1 MNENVTDH
9 EPVAK
14 KPGGGSE
21 LFAKVAGRLLNLPKS
36 DGGFRVAKG
45 IEVPTR
51 DGSYL
56 LTDHYIPDTDS
67 PAGTIFVRGPYGRD
81 FPNSLMYGRTFA
93 GAGYHVLVQSV
104 RGTFGS
110 GGEFQP
116 FVHEAADAQDTVAW
130 LRSQSWFDGRLATV
144 GGSYLGFAQWAL
156 LSDPPP
162 ELRAAVIV
170 VGPHDM
176 SKILHGTGAFA
187 LSLGFGWSEAIATQE
202 NLGHVG
208 RLAHMATV
216 DRRTREALYGLPLA
230 EVAQPFLDGGAKWY
244 RDWLAHP
251 DPADPYWD
259 EGRAAEALRASK
271 VPTLLVGGWH
281 DIFLEQTMEQY
292 ASLHERQ
299 VNVALTVG
307 PWTHMETATK
317 SAGFITEQSIE
328 WLDEHLGERGPSTR
342 AKPVRIF
349 ITGAGEWRDLPEWP
363 PPARDSVY
371 FLDQEGVLAES
382 ASGGTTTFTFDPMDP
397 TPVLGGRLI
406 HPRHGGVKDNKKL
419 EARSDVVTFTSS
431 AVANDMDIIGRPRV
445 ELSLSVDNPHA
456 DVFVRLCDVNQ
467 KGASRNFSDALLRL
481 DPRVPANELQQVTL
495 ELDPCAHR
503 LNSGHRLRLQVSGGA
518 HPRYAR
524 NLGTD
529 EPLASGRGLSPS
541 VHVVHHGG
549 SKVILPISVG
559 SEG

>member
-1 MNENVTDH
+1 MNESVT
-9 EPVAK
+9 EREAAAE
-14 KPGGGSE
+14 KPGFGSE
-21 LFAKVAGRLLNLPKS
+21 LFAKVAGRVLRLPKS
-36 DGGFRVAKG
+36 DGGFEVIKG
-45 IEVPTR
+45 IQVPTR
-51 DGSYL
+51 DGSHL
-56 LTDHYIPDTDS
+56 LTDHYIPETDS
-67 PAGTIFVRGPYGRD
+67 PAGTIFVRGPYGRG

-93 GAGYHVLVQSV
+93 AAGYHALVQSV

-110 GGEFQP
+110 AGEFQP
-116 FVHEAADAQDTVAW
+116 FVHEAEDAQDTVAW
-130 LRSQSWFDGRLATV
+130 LRSQSWFDGTLATV

-156 LSDPPP
+156 LAEPPP

-202 NLGHVG
+202 SLGHVG

-216 DRRTREALYGLPLA
+216 DRRTKEALYGLPIA

-244 RDWLAHP
+244 RDWLAHT

-259 EGRAAEALRASK
+259 KGRADGGLRTSN
-271 VPTLLVGGWH
+271 VPTLLIGGWH
-281 DIFLEQTMEQY
+281 DIFLDQTMEQY
-292 ASLHERQ
+292 ASLHDRQ

-317 SAGFITEQSIE
+317 SAGFITELSME
-328 WLDEHLGERGPSTR
+328 WLDEHLGGRGPAKR
-342 AKPVRIF
+342 AKPVRIYV
-349 ITGAGEWRDLPEWP
+349 TGAGEWRDISEWP
-363 PPARDSVY
+363 PPARDHVY
-371 FLDQEGVLAES
+371 FLDKEGGLAES
-382 ASGGTTTFTFDPMDP
+382 EGKGRTRFTFDPMDP

-419 EARSDVVTFTSS
+419 EARSDVRTFTSNPL
-431 AVANDMDIIGRPRV
+431 ANDMDIIGRPRV

-456 DVFVRLCDVNQ
+456 DVFVRLCDVDL
-467 KGASRNFSDALLRL
+467 KGVSRNFADALLRL
-481 DPRVPANELQQVTL
+481 DPRVPADELQQVTL

-503 LNSGHRLRLQVSGGA
+503 LMGGHRLRLQVSGGA

-529 EPLASGRGLSPS
+529 EPLAGREMARSR
-541 VHVVHHGG
+541 HVIHHAG
-549 SKVILPISVG
+549 SRVILPISG